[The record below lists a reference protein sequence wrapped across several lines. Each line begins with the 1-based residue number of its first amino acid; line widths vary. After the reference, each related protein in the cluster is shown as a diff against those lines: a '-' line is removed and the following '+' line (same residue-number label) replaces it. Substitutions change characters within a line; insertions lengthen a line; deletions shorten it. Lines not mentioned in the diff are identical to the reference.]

1 MTRFHSPAEA
11 YRPMHSVQR
20 NTRPASIAG
29 WRAYLSAAL
38 LCGICAPCAGAIAA
52 DEGTDLPAIVVTA
65 TRVAQPAFDVPASI
79 DSVNL
84 DDNRDTLGVN
94 PSEYLSAIPGL
105 LARDRQNYAQDEQI
119 SIRGFGARSTF
130 GVRGV
135 RLYIDGIPATMPD
148 GQGQVSHFNLD
159 SADRIEVL
167 RGPFSALYGN
177 SSGGVIQIF
186 TADGSDPPQIG
197 LGLAGASYG
206 TFRASA
212 NARGV
217 SGPFGYNLDVT
228 HFQTDGYRDHSAA
241 KRESGNAKLTWKIG
255 EGGQLT
261 LLANTMALPG
271 AQDPLGLTHAQFDA
285 DPTQVA
291 ASALQFN
298 TRKSVHQTQG
308 GAIYD
313 QDLGSGNSLRVLGYY
328 GHRNIE
334 QFLSVPVAAQ
344 VNPLHSGG
352 VVDLGSDYGGTD
364 ARWVWQGELAGRA
377 FEIAAGLAWDR
388 QQQQRLG
395 YENYIGDVLGV
406 RGALRRNEE
415 DTVSDFDQYAQAT
428 WHIADAWS
436 LTAGLRHS
444 DVKFDSADH
453 YITATNPNDSG
464 RVDYGATTPVAG
476 ILYRAASWANL
487 YASYGTG
494 FETPTFNELGYRNGS
509 GAGLAFDLN
518 PARSRNGEL
527 GIKLRPANGIEA
539 NVAVFRADTRNE
551 LAVATSSGGR
561 STYQN
566 IGKARRD
573 GAEASLSMRLNDD
586 WKLQVAYTLLDAT
599 FRSAFLACSGSCTTP
614 DTPVAAGTRIPGIPK
629 TDLYAAL
636 RWGRDT
642 GWRAS
647 LQGDYVGAVPVNDLG
662 TDAAPS
668 YFVAAADVG
677 YGFDVASG
685 GLRTFARIDNL
696 FDRKYAGSVIVND
709 ANGRYFEPAPDRTLM
724 LGVQWQW
731 SR

>member
-1 MTRFHSPAEA
+1 
-11 YRPMHSVQR
+11 MHAVPR
-20 NTRPASIAG
+20 NTKPASIAR
-29 WRAYLSAAL
+29 WQAYLAAVL
-38 LCGICAPCAGAIAA
+38 LCGLCAPCVDTIAA
-52 DEGTDLPAIVVTA
+52 EGGTDLPVVVVTA

-79 DSVNL
+79 DSVNPG
-84 DDNRDTLGVN
+84 DNPATLGVN
-94 PSEYLSAIPGL
+94 LSEYLSAIPGV

-135 RLYIDGIPATMPD
+135 RLYTDGIPATMPD

-186 TADGSDPPQIG
+186 SADGSDPPQIN

-241 KRESGNAKLTWKIG
+241 KRESGNAKLTFEVGSSGK
-255 EGGQLT
+255 LT

-291 ASALQFN
+291 ASATLFN

-313 QDLGSGNSLRVLGYY
+313 QDFGSGNSLRVLGYVGNRGVVQY
-328 GHRNIE
+328 
-334 QFLSVPVAAQ
+334 LSVPVSAQ
-344 VNPLHSGG
+344 ANPLHSGG
-352 VVDLGSDYGGTD
+352 VVDLGSDYGGAD
-364 ARWVWQGELAGRA
+364 ARWTYRGELGGRP
-377 FEIAAGLAWDR
+377 FEIAAGVTWDR
-388 QQQQRLG
+388 QQQLRRG
-395 YENYIGDVLGV
+395 YENFVGSLLGV
-406 RGALRRNEE
+406 RGAQRRNED

-444 DVKFDSADH
+444 DVKFDSVDH
-453 YITATNPNDSG
+453 YITAGNPNDSG

-476 ILYRAASWANL
+476 ILYRAANWANL
-487 YASYGTG
+487 YASYGKG
-494 FETPTFNELGYRNGS
+494 FETPTFNELGYRSDG

-527 GIKLRPANGIEA
+527 GIKLRPAHDIEA

-551 LAVATSSGGR
+551 LAVATSGGGR
-561 STYQN
+561 TTYQN
-566 IGKARRD
+566 IGKARRE

-599 FRSAFLACSGSCTTP
+599 FRSAFLTCTAAPCATP
-614 DTPVAAGTRIPGIPK
+614 AMPVAAGTRIPGLPK

-636 RWGRDT
+636 RWGRET

-647 LQGDYVGAVPVNDLG
+647 LRGDYVSAVPVNDLG

-677 YGFDVASG
+677 YDFDVGSG

-724 LGVQWQW
+724 LGVQWRW